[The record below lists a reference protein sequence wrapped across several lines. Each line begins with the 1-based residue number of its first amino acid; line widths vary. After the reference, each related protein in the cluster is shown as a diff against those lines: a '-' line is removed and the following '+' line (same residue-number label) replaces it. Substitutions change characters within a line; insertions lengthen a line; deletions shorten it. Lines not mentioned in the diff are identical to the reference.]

1 MTLRRPT
8 LVASVAALLS
18 LGCLTAANASPTT
31 FAQFIQTENSMRA
44 FTYND
49 TGATSSFNV
58 VSIPVKFSFGV
69 VNGYNGNNFSNP
81 IDAHLTM
88 TAVIDGNKP
97 TGHFMENFQSVSM
110 IFTADSPVGGL
121 SNLLT
126 MTATANHNPDSGI
139 NGSGSHASLTGDTVS
154 GDTVNYSSDF

>member
-1 MTLRRPT
+1 MILRRPT
-8 LVASVAALLS
+8 LMASVAAMLS

-31 FAQFIQTENSMRA
+31 FAQFLQTSTSVKA
-44 FTYND
+44 FSYND

-69 VNGYNGNNFSNP
+69 ANGYNGNNFSNP

-97 TGHFMENFQSVSM
+97 TGHFFENFQSVSM
-110 IFTADSPVGGL
+110 IFTADTPVGGL

-126 MTATANHNPDSGI
+126 VTGTAQFA
-139 NGSGSHASLTGDTVS
+139 
-154 GDTVNYSSDF
+154 